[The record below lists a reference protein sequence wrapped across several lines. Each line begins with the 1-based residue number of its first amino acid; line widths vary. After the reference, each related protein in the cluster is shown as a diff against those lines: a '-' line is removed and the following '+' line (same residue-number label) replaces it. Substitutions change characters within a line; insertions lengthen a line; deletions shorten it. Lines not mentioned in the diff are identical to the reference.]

1 MERTLEPVK
10 DTSENGNNFANKCDW
25 DAPVSLNL
33 NRVMPLAHYYDVDR
47 ELHELQHRV
56 ELVPTRN
63 EIMGK
68 IGASML
74 LSYSGLVVSY
84 VTRKVLIVFH
94 SRVVVS
100 SCSYIR
106 EIAKQSTRSLLF
118 YEKNTI
124 VSCNR
129 AKLVLSSASDH
140 VRIELRE
147 RSCSKHIQVV
157 MCSRRSEN
165 I

>member
-1 MERTLEPVK
+1 
-10 DTSENGNNFANKCDW
+10 
-25 DAPVSLNL
+25 
-33 NRVMPLAHYYDVDR
+33 MPLAHYYDVDR
-47 ELHELQHRV
+47 ELHELQHRG

-84 VTRKVLIVFH
+84 VTREVLGFVRVLH

-100 SCSYIR
+100 SCLYIR

-129 AKLVLSSASDH
+129 AKLVLSSASDQ
-140 VRIELRE
+140 IILNMF
-147 RSCSKHIQVV
+147 KTFIQVV
-157 MCSRRSEN
+157 VCSRRSEN

>member
-1 MERTLEPVK
+1 MLRCVK
-10 DTSENGNNFANKCDW
+10 LVIITCI
-25 DAPVSLNL
+25 L
-33 NRVMPLAHYYDVDR
+33 PLAHYYDVDR
-47 ELHELQHRV
+47 ELHELKHRG
-56 ELVPTRN
+56 ELVPTRK

-84 VTRKVLIVFH
+84 VTREGLGFVRVLH

-106 EIAKQSTRSLLF
+106 EIAKQSARSLLF

-129 AKLVLSSASDH
+129 AKLVLSSASDQN
-140 VRIELRE
+140 LYSG
-147 RSCSKHIQVV
+147 RSVLLEIGKHIALDKPI
-157 MCSRRSEN
+157 MGY
-165 I
+165 

>member
-1 MERTLEPVK
+1 MTIALCKQSV
-10 DTSENGNNFANKCDW
+10 NKFLFFL
-25 DAPVSLNL
+25 SLCFSKKKKGL
-33 NRVMPLAHYYDVDR
+33 CVMPLAHYYDVDR
-47 ELHELQHRV
+47 ELHELQHRG

-84 VTRKVLIVFH
+84 VTREGLGFVRVLH

-118 YEKNTI
+118 YENNII
-124 VSCNR
+124 VLCNR
-129 AKLVLSSASDH
+129 TNYKLVLSSASDQ
-140 VRIELRE
+140 IILNMF
-147 RSCSKHIQVV
+147 KTFIQVV
-157 MCSRRSEN
+157 VCSWRSEN

>member
-1 MERTLEPVK
+1 MSRSHDRLTHTIRQLKTSLRTGATPVVPMRATESGK
-10 DTSENGNNFANKCDW
+10 CQTSI
-25 DAPVSLNL
+25 
-33 NRVMPLAHYYDVDR
+33 MPLAHYYDVDR
-47 ELHELQHRV
+47 ELHELQHRG

-84 VTRKVLIVFH
+84 VTREGLGFVRVLH

-129 AKLVLSSASDH
+129 A
-140 VRIELRE
+140 
-147 RSCSKHIQVV
+147 
-157 MCSRRSEN
+157 
-165 I
+165 

>member
-1 MERTLEPVK
+1 ME
-10 DTSENGNNFANKCDW
+10 NANIHDRLNKNPL
-25 DAPVSLNL
+25 ANL
-33 NRVMPLAHYYDVDR
+33 NESYVIIENTIKAVIYEHMPIMPLAHYYDVDR
-47 ELHELQHRV
+47 ELHELQNRG

-74 LSYSGLVVSY
+74 LSYSSLVSY
-84 VTRKVLIVFH
+84 VTREGLGFVRVLH

-106 EIAKQSTRSLLF
+106 GIAKQSTRSLLF

-124 VSCNR
+124 VSYNR
-129 AKLVLSSASDH
+129 AKLVLSSASDQ
-140 VRIELRE
+140 IILNMFKTFIW
-147 RSCSKHIQVV
+147 S
-157 MCSRRSEN
+157 
-165 I
+165 